1 MNKEEIE
8 HNGIVVDANPSFVT
22 VEIKRSSAC
31 GACGA
36 KSLCNASDSGIG
48 LIEIPVEG
56 YELFEKGENVKVFL
70 KRSMG
75 FKALWI
81 SYMIPL
87 LVLIL
92 ILAAMTLI
100 KAPELVAGLSV
111 IGGIAVYYFLVWLLR
126 DKLKNEFI
134 FTLEK
139 IEKK

>member
-1 MNKEEIE
+1 MNKEEIK

-36 KSLCNASDSGIG
+36 KSLCNASESGIG
-48 LIEIPVEG
+48 LIEIPVQG
-56 YELFEKGENVKVFL
+56 YTLYEKGENVEVFL

-92 ILAAMTLI
+92 ILAVMTI
-100 KAPELVAGLSV
+100 VKAPEQVAGLSV
-111 IGGIAVYYFLVWLLR
+111 IGGIVLYYFIVWLLR